1 MKSVIGEQ
9 ISEIEIK
16 KSRFICY
23 LANVNSEEEAK
34 AYIANIKREH
44 PSAAHHCS
52 AYRVGSI
59 ERANDDGEPSQTAG
73 MPMLNVLT
81 HNELV
86 NTIAVVVRYFGG
98 IKLGAGGLVRA
109 YTDSVV
115 TAIDEAEIAG
125 LTPGIRCEVKANYSD
140 IDKINYI
147 LKQAEI
153 IDYQVIYEQNV
164 IFKLETSKAR
174 FDLIKNDISN
184 YNHLIKFENIENIIV
199 VEG

>member
-1 MKSVIGEQ
+1 MKSIVNEQ

-23 LANVNSEEEAK
+23 LKNVNTEQEAK
-34 AYIANIKREH
+34 EYISALKKMH

-59 ERANDDGEPSQTAG
+59 DRANDDGEPSQTAG
-73 MPMLNVLT
+73 MPMLNVLM

-98 IKLGAGGLVRA
+98 VKLGAGGLVRA

-115 TAIDEAEIAG
+115 QALNDAEVSALTAG
-125 LTPGIRCEVKANYSD
+125 VKFQIKASYSD

-147 LKQAEI
+147 LKQLNI
-153 IDYQVIYEQNV
+153 VNYNVRYEQNIV
-164 IFKLETSKAR
+164 
-174 FDLIKNDISN
+174 FDLEISKEKFEVVSDQITA
-184 YNHLIKFENIENIIV
+184 YNHLIKFENLEETIV
-199 VEG
+199 VED